1 MKFLQLTDF
10 NGIIATSIYNQ
21 LKGTDSANADKAE
34 LLAITELA
42 PLQARYNISAELA
55 KSSTSRNEELIRIL
69 VHITAYYLY
78 NVVEDDSI
86 PVRITTNY
94 KNQTSIIEKI
104 ANGKLYTTLTPILN
118 SDSTTKSVYRFGG
131 NEPRDNDIF

>member
-1 MKFLQLTDF
+1 MKFLQSTDF

-21 LKGTDSANADKAE
+21 LKGTDSANVDKAE

-42 PLQARYNISAELA
+42 PLQARYNIPVELA
-55 KSSTSRNEELIRIL
+55 KTGTSRNEELIRVL

-86 PVRITTNY
+86 PERITTNY
-94 KNQTSIIEKI
+94 KNQVSNIEKI
-104 ANGKLYTTLTPILN
+104 ANGKLYTTLAPILN

>member
-1 MKFLQLTDF
+1 MKFLQSTDF
-10 NGIIATSIYNQ
+10 NGIIATSIYDQ
-21 LKGTDSANADKAE
+21 LKGINSANVDKAE

-42 PLQARYNISAELA
+42 PLQARYNIPAELA
-55 KSSTSRNEELIRIL
+55 KSGTARNEELIRVL

-86 PVRITTNY
+86 PERITTNY
-94 KNQTSIIEKI
+94 KNQIAIIEKI
-104 ANGKLYTTLTPILN
+104 ANGKLYTTLTHILN

-131 NEPRDNDIF
+131 DPKRDNDIF